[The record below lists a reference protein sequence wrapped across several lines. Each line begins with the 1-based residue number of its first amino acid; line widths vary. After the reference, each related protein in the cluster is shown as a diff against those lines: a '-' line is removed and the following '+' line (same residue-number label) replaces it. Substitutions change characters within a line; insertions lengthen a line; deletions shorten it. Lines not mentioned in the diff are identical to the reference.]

1 MINNEQELINLIN
14 NTYSNATIEHNK
26 FDELIVKKDNKVEC
40 RFYFR
45 YFEKQNFSNSVA
57 EKFINHNCL
66 SLSFQY
72 GSSYGGGYMETCDN
86 QDLSNKIIEM
96 IDTHIKLD
104 KRRYEQLSLF

>member
-1 MINNEQELINLIN
+1 MITNDNDLTELINK
-14 NTYSNATIEHNK
+14 TYDNVIVYRNK
-26 FDELIVKKDNKVEC
+26 FNEICVKVDNQKYC
-40 RFYFR
+40 SFYFKH
-45 YFEKQNFSNSVA
+45 FEKQNFSNSVA

-72 GSSYGGGYMETCDN
+72 SSSYGGGYMETCDN